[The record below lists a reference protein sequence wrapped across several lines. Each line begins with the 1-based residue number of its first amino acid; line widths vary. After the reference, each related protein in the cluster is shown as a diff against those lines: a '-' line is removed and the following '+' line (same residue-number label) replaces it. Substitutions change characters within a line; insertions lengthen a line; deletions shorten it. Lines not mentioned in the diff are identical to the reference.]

1 MCTVNNSIFR
11 EYDIRGIADEDLTDE
26 VVEMIGLAFGSTII
40 DHGLEK
46 ISIGRDCRKSSN
58 RIFDALSKGI
68 IKTGVNVVNVVNEC
82 SQCTLFWHE
91 MVANPSKFYAS
102 KCKKIQNSHSNDDT
116 SFKCKCMDAGDPRDA
131 EPKQVDSGQL
141 LPPGGLSEFYYY
153 AIRIPLSPPTLASE
167 HTPLYSHR

>member
-26 VVEMIGLAFGSTII
+26 AVEMIGLAFGSTII

-68 IKTGVNVVNVVNEC
+68 SVLKSINSAEISGFFFSTSKA
-82 SQCTLFWHE
+82 QCT
-91 MVANPSKFYAS
+91 P
-102 KCKKIQNSHSNDDT
+102 IT
-116 SFKCKCMDAGDPRDA
+116 
-131 EPKQVDSGQL
+131 
-141 LPPGGLSEFYYY
+141 
-153 AIRIPLSPPTLASE
+153 
-167 HTPLYSHR
+167 